1 MGRKP
6 PISSLAADSTCCCS
20 ALRPRAWRPQLKR
33 DPLGSAY
40 VTVGHRAGYDTQ
52 ESMNSM
58 HRRAA
63 RSACA
68 LILGCAS
75 ESIPGPPQGL
85 PYSAAFRACG
95 PADGPAVTIIL
106 GSGPIEP
113 SNPSTPHV
121 RITISRPLDQLPGHS
136 LTVDNETGAW
146 YVSASHQFESGGDR
160 KSVV

>member
-1 MGRKP
+1 
-6 PISSLAADSTCCCS
+6 
-20 ALRPRAWRPQLKR
+20 
-33 DPLGSAY
+33 
-40 VTVGHRAGYDTQ
+40 
-52 ESMNSM
+52 MNSM
-58 HRRAA
+58 HRLAA

-121 RITISRPLDQLPGHS
+121 RITISQSLDQLPKHS
-136 LTVDNETGAW
+136 WTVNNEAGAW
-146 YVSASHQFESGGDR
+146 YVSASNEFELAASG
-160 KSVV
+160 SVTVRAVGPDSSVLGSALLTFPTRGRISAGFTAQWIHAPVLCG